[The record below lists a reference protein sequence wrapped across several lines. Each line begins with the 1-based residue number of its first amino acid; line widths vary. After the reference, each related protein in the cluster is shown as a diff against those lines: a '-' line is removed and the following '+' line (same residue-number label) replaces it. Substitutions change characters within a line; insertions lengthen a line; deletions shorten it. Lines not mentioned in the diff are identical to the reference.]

1 MKLARRFPRL
11 FWCAAGLIALL
22 LLGLGVPR
30 SLAYFV
36 PGDPKKG
43 MKLFFEKGCA
53 SCHSVLGEGGRRAP
67 DLARFPAGH
76 LNVAQLVAAM
86 WNHAPE
92 MWEKMEL
99 EDHAPPRFTS
109 EEMTDLFSFLYSVRS
124 FDEPGS
130 AERGRRV
137 MSEKR
142 CATCHALEG
151 PGGRPGPNLSAWA
164 AYRNPVVWAQA
175 MWNHAPQMQQAIA
188 SRGFAWPVFAG
199 TDMADLIAYVQSQTP
214 AGPAVH
220 MILPDAARGHSLFD
234 AKGCVRCHGP
244 ASPAINVSDRFPRG
258 PRLTARGFPQT
269 LGQFAGLMWN
279 HSPQMWQR
287 MRAEGIPRPQ
297 FTRGEMADL
306 IAYLF
311 SERFLDARGNSLRG
325 QQVFSVKGCSNCHSA
340 AGGRA
345 PLGPDASAWKD
356 KLAAVDLATAMWNHG
371 PVMLETM
378 RKAKISWP
386 RFQEDEVSDLLE
398 FLRSGQLAGADRRLP
413 RPKPRDVRPPEAK
426 KR

>member
-1 MKLARRFPRL
+1 MISARRLSRS
-11 FWCAAGLIALL
+11 FWWAASLTLL
-22 LLGLGVPR
+22 LLSGFAVR
-30 SLAYFV
+30 SSAYFV

-53 SCHSVLGEGGRRAP
+53 SCHSVLGEGGKRAP
-67 DLARFPAGH
+67 DLARFPSGH

-99 EDHAPPRFTS
+99 EGHAPPHFTP

-137 MSEKR
+137 MQEKR
-142 CATCHALEG
+142 CATCHSVEA
-151 PGGRPGPNLSAWA
+151 PGGRAGPNLSAWA

-175 MWNHAPQMQQAIA
+175 MWNHAPQMQQVMA
-188 SRGFAWPVFAG
+188 SRGFTWPDFSG
-199 TDMADLIAYVQSQTP
+199 TEMADLIAYIQSQTP
-214 AGPAVH
+214 STPSVH
-220 MILPDAARGHSLFD
+220 LSLPVAARGARLFET
-234 AKGCVRCHGP
+234 KGCARCHG
-244 ASPAINVSDRFPRG
+244 SDRLQKG
-258 PRLTARGFPQT
+258 PRLAGKGFPQT

-279 HSPQMWQR
+279 HSPQMWAR
-287 MRAEGIPRPQ
+287 MQAEGIPRPQ
-297 FTRGEMADL
+297 FTPGEMADL

-311 SERFLDARGNSLRG
+311 SERFLDARGSSPRG
-325 QQVFSVKGCSNCHSA
+325 QQVFRTKGCADCHS
-340 AGGRA
+340 GSGIGK
-345 PLGPDASAWKD
+345 PLGADPAAWKE
-356 KLAAVDLATAMWNHG
+356 KLAAIDLATAMWNHG

-378 RKAKISWP
+378 KKAKLSWP

-398 FLRSGQLAGADRRLP
+398 FLRTRQTAA
-413 RPKPRDVRPPEAK
+413 E

>member
-1 MKLARRFPRL
+1 MKPAQRLPRS
-11 FWCAAGLIALL
+11 FWCAAGLTLVLL
-22 LLGLGVPR
+22 LWLGVPR
-30 SLAYFV
+30 SAAYFV

-53 SCHSVLGEGGRRAP
+53 TCHSVLGEGGRRAP

-86 WNHAPE
+86 WNHAPD

-99 EDHAPPRFTS
+99 EGHAPPHFTN

-137 MSEKR
+137 MLEKR
-142 CATCHALEG
+142 CATCHSVEG
-151 PGGRPGPNLSAWA
+151 QGGRLGPNLSAWA

-175 MWNHAPQMQQAIA
+175 MWNHAPQMQQVMAT
-188 SRGFAWPVFAG
+188 RGFAWPVFAG
-199 TDMADLIAYVQSQTP
+199 TEMADLIAYVQSQTP
-214 AGPAVH
+214 SGAAIH
-220 MILPDAARGHSLFD
+220 MVLPDAARGRHLFE
-234 AKGCVRCHGP
+234 AKGCVRCHGA
-244 ASPAINVSDRFPRG
+244 ASRTRNSTDRIQKG
-258 PRLTARGFPQT
+258 PRLIARGFPQT

-279 HSPQMWQR
+279 HSPQMWER
-287 MRAEGIPRPQ
+287 MRAEGIPRPH

-311 SERFLDARGNSLRG
+311 SEQFMDTRGNLLRG
-325 QQVFSVKGCSNCHSA
+325 QQVFSAKGCSNCHTS

-345 PLGPDASAWKD
+345 PLGPDAAAWKD

-378 RKAKISWP
+378 RKAKLSWP

-398 FLRSGQLAGADRRLP
+398 FLRSGRAVA
-413 RPKPRDVRPPEAK
+413 E